1 MPELAWGLGVII
13 DYVGNLLGAFKGD
26 SCEYAM
32 MLFASL
38 YIYLSSKKM
47 GKRLKG
53 LMLIPVVILLLVICN
68 PLIEKLLV
76 GQGQQYEW
84 QRVCWVMPVN
94 LVLACGMTTLL
105 IRHRDW
111 RKRLAVCVTVFL
123 TAALTL
129 HYNGVWN
136 LEHWTRVDN
145 TLHVQS
151 ESVEVADI
159 IMSDDREDK
168 LCVLP
173 DGLCLDIRSYE
184 PGIKLLNSYRGY
196 ELYYGDEYENDQN
209 RMYEELNV
217 LEVPDVKWVGEWVRM
232 YDFVYLVWDRGK
244 VTEEQMEWLLYD
256 KIGETEHYEIY
267 AVRKE
272 YLS

>member
-1 MPELAWGLGVII
+1 MPGLAWGLGVII
-13 DYVGNLLGAFKGD
+13 GYIENLLGAFKGD
-26 SCEYAM
+26 YCEYAM

-68 PLIEKLLV
+68 PLAEKSLV

-84 QRVCWVMPVN
+84 QSVYWVMPVN
-94 LVLACGMTTLL
+94 VVLACGMTTLL
-105 IRHRDW
+105 IHHRDW
-111 RKRLAVCVTVFL
+111 RKRLAVCAVAFL
-123 TAALTL
+123 MAALTL
-129 HYNGVWN
+129 VNNGAWN
-136 LEHWTRVDN
+136 LEHWIRADN

-184 PGIKLLNSYRGY
+184 PGIKLLNGYKGY
-196 ELYYGDEYENDQN
+196 ELYYGDEYEDDQN
-209 RMYEELNV
+209 RMYKELNV
-217 LEVPDVKWVGEWVRM
+217 LEEPDVKWVGEWVRM

-244 VTEEQMEWLLYD
+244 ATEGQMERLLYD